1 MVAAA
6 DRAAD
11 DDARRVETFAKEF
24 PTAFGIRC
32 LGTSMEV
39 PWAEKRGGVP
49 YPSKKMKGLERRM
62 VLKVIFIIS
71 SFCGKF
77 GRVLLMG

>member
-11 DDARRVETFAKEF
+11 DDARRVETFAQEF

-39 PWAEKRGGVP
+39 PWAERRGGVP
-49 YPSKKMKGLERRM
+49 YPSKKNERTC
-62 VLKVIFIIS
+62 KKDVIESDIHH
-71 SFCGKF
+71 
-77 GRVLLMG
+77 